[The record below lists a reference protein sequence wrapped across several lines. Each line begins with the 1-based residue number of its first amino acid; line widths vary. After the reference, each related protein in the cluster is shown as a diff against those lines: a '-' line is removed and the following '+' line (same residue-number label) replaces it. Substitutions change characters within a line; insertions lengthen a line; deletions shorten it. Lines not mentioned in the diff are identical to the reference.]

1 VCRISDKK
9 IYGYG
14 NDKPLN
20 VAGCFNANVSVN
32 DKCVHADFFVVE
44 EKGQA
49 LLGKQTALDLG
60 ILQIHVPKETVN
72 VLSSDRK
79 SVITQK
85 YPKCF
90 EGIRKLNNFQLKIPI
105 DEHVTPVVQ
114 QIRRI
119 LYHLREKLEKKL
131 RELEQ
136 YDIIEKVDGPSKWVS
151 PVVVIPKK
159 NDEIRLCIDMRR
171 ANKAVIRER
180 YCIPTVDEILQDLNQ
195 SKVYSKLDIKW
206 AYHQLELLP
215 ESREIRTFMTH
226 QGLYRYKRLIFGI
239 SCAPE
244 MYNKIIHQALSGLTG
259 VSSIYDDIIVH
270 GKNEEEHIRNLE
282 LLLQRIQAKGLTLN
296 VDKCQFNMPQIE
308 FMGHILSEHG
318 IGVAESKV
326 TTIREVRRPQ
336 IISEVKS
343 FMGLVNFT
351 G

>member
-1 VCRISDKK
+1 VFTVNNGLGNSDFIIEVGGVKIPVIVDSGASVNVIDRCMWEWLKGRRVKCVSRLSDKK

-49 LLGKQTALDLG
+49 LLWKQTALDLG

-90 EGIRKLNNFQLKIPI
+90 EGIGKLNNFQLKIPI

-131 RELEQ
+131 CELEQ

-159 NDEIRLCIDMRR
+159 NDEIRLCIDMHR
-171 ANKAVIRER
+171 ANDVVIREQ

-195 SKVYSKLDIKW
+195 SKVYSKLDIK
-206 AYHQLELLP
+206 
-215 ESREIRTFMTH
+215 
-226 QGLYRYKRLIFGI
+226 
-239 SCAPE
+239 
-244 MYNKIIHQALSGLTG
+244 
-259 VSSIYDDIIVH
+259 
-270 GKNEEEHIRNLE
+270 
-282 LLLQRIQAKGLTLN
+282 
-296 VDKCQFNMPQIE
+296 
-308 FMGHILSEHG
+308 
-318 IGVAESKV
+318 
-326 TTIREVRRPQ
+326 
-336 IISEVKS
+336 
-343 FMGLVNFT
+343 
-351 G
+351 

>member
-1 VCRISDKK
+1 MYVFTVNNGLENSDFIIEMGGDKIPVIFDSGASVNVIDRCMWEWLKGKRVKCVSTCRISDKK

-159 NDEIRLCIDMRR
+159 DDEIQLCIDMHR
-171 ANKAVIRER
+171 ANKAVI
-180 YCIPTVDEILQDLNQ
+180 
-195 SKVYSKLDIKW
+195 
-206 AYHQLELLP
+206 
-215 ESREIRTFMTH
+215 
-226 QGLYRYKRLIFGI
+226 
-239 SCAPE
+239 
-244 MYNKIIHQALSGLTG
+244 
-259 VSSIYDDIIVH
+259 
-270 GKNEEEHIRNLE
+270 
-282 LLLQRIQAKGLTLN
+282 
-296 VDKCQFNMPQIE
+296 
-308 FMGHILSEHG
+308 
-318 IGVAESKV
+318 
-326 TTIREVRRPQ
+326 
-336 IISEVKS
+336 
-343 FMGLVNFT
+343 
-351 G
+351 